1 MNNGTGRFSQT
12 VIAAGPNAPNTM
24 VNGLTTI
31 IGRFKT
37 SENGIINI
45 SNLPEGWYTLQEE
58 SAPEGYERDTTI
70 YNFQITG
77 NGKPTIIQLT
87 NKPIMGRI
95 ALTKLSANY
104 NNNTGWDSGT
114 PLAGAV
120 YSVLDKDGVDV
131 DRLTTGADGTAIS
144 NTL

>member
-1 MNNGTGRFSQT
+1 MIAALNNGTGIYSQT
-12 VIAAGPNAPNTM
+12 VMAAGVNAANTM
-24 VNGLTTI
+24 VNGLHTI
-31 IGRFKT
+31 IGRYET

-58 SAPEGYERDTTI
+58 KAPEGYERDATI

-77 NGKPTIIQLT
+77 NGRPTIIQLT
-87 NKPIMGRI
+87 NKPLMGRI
-95 ALTKLSANY
+95 ALTKLSADY

-120 YSVLDKDGVDV
+120 
-131 DRLTTGADGTAIS
+131 
-144 NTL
+144 